1 MQSSFFRIAIKRFTT
16 IAFPFEESSA
26 TNASKKS
33 QILRGCKPKFLPRPS
48 PVIGLAASTA
58 NSPRST
64 AVDKIFAVQK
74 TEPPALRIRAG
85 SSCFF
90 MHLSRQ
96 L

>member
-33 QILRGCKPKFLPRPS
+33 QIPRGCKPKFLPRPS

-74 TEPPALRIRAG
+74 PNPRR
-85 SSCFF
+85 
-90 MHLSRQ
+90 
-96 L
+96 